1 MNPIVSCPANMC
13 DMDKYD
19 QPEFHPT
26 LSKSPSLDSF
36 LNIKENVSIH
46 FEGDGPLGI
55 YFNLNDKGLIEVTDI
70 LEGTAASEYFKLE
83 VGMIVEKVNNYHTY
97 DFIYENFMKLIGIIW
112 TNYSEITIE
121 FTKPIKN
128 EIHLFLEKINC
139 SDHYDFFYDL
149 GAKTLE
155 DLVFVEEGDLKDM
168 SKIDKCKI
176 TSSIKKINSEVFDMD
191 SP

>member
-19 QPEFHPT
+19 PPT

-36 LNIKENVSIH
+36 LNIKENVSID

-70 LEGTAASEYFKLE
+70 LKNTVADEFYEVE
-83 VGMIVEKVNNYHTY
+83 VGMIVEKVNNYSP
-97 DFIYENFMKLIGIIW
+97 DEFIYENFMKLIGVTW
-112 TNYSEITIE
+112 NKYNEITIT
-121 FTKPIKN
+121 FIKPKKN
-128 EIHLFLEKINC
+128 EIQIFLEQINC
-139 SDHYDFFYDL
+139 LNHYDLFVDL

-155 DLVFVEEGDLKDM
+155 DLEFIEEGDLKDV
-168 SKIDKCKI
+168 SKIDKRKI
-176 TSSIKKINSEVFDMD
+176 TSSIKRINSEVFDMD